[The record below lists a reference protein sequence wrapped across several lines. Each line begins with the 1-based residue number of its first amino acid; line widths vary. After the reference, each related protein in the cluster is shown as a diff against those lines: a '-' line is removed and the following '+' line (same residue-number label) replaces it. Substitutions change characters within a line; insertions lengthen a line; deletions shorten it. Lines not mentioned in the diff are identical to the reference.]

1 MDYSLTLVYDVES
14 ENLRFERRLS
24 EMIIPRH
31 EDLSLFN
38 YFEDLQIQAY
48 KTSTLPQSIF
58 FDEQKQSMVKNLEVP
73 EQFQEQK
80 SIIDRADV

>member
-14 ENLRFERRLS
+14 EDLRFERRLS

-38 YFEDLQIQAY
+38 YFKDLKVQVY
-48 KTSTLPQSIF
+48 KPSTLPQSIF
-58 FDEQKQSMVKNLEVP
+58 FDEQKQCMVKKLRVP
-73 EQFQEQK
+73 ALFQELE
-80 SIIDRADV
+80 SIIDQADV